1 MIMAGDY
8 YSLNITVYTF
18 VYECHPTDVNDIKL
32 SHYTISGYYHIM

>member
-18 VYECHPTDVNDIKL
+18 VYECHPTDVRILNC
-32 SHYTISGYYHIM
+32 YTI

>member
-18 VYECHPTDVNDIKL
+18 VYECHPTDVTDVRILNY
-32 SHYTISGYYHIM
+32 HTI